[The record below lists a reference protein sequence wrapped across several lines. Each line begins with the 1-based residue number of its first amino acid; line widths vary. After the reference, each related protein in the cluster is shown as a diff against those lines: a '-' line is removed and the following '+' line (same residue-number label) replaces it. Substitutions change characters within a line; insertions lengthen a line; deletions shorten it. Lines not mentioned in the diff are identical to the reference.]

1 MRYYTPRGHAIQAQG
16 VAPDV
21 EVPSALGASK
31 LFGILRESSLENHL
45 PAEGIA
51 LEPKTLTPAAPPV
64 AAADAGTS
72 TQDVYLGVARNVP
85 RDPTT
90 GPDAALA
97 VAYKLLRG
105 LPR

>member
-16 VAPDV
+16 VTPDV
-21 EVPSALGASK
+21 EVASALGASK

-64 AAADAGTS
+64 AADAGTPA
-72 TQDVYLGVARNVP
+72 QDVYLGVARNVP
-85 RDPTT
+85 KDPTT
-90 GPDAALA
+90 GPDTALA
-97 VAYKLLRG
+97 VAYKIIRG